1 MNELNIERGY
11 YHERSKKPV
20 RQWNRLLLPMALWLT
35 VAAALMA
42 MVAYREVNRTA
53 DEVRMNMALAANEAY
68 TLSH

>member
-11 YHERSKKPV
+11 YHERRGKPATSWGRV
-20 RQWNRLLLPMALWLT
+20 LIPVAIWLT